1 MGLFSKKKPAP
12 AQHNPYHQ
20 APSAFGSG
28 SVGAPPPSGANPYGA
43 QPTQAYGAPPQQS
56 GYQPHGGSMQQSSY
70 PPQQQQQ
77 GGYPPQQQQEQY
89 NQPSFQTPQQY
100 GGASQGPCMNDPG
113 IMTLVK
119 QKLETII
126 RVNCL
131 QAFYP
136 TPQAVQEVVDR
147 AGRVDLR
154 KLGEQ
159 FHVNT
164 EIVIDLTSLA
174 LYDVCLYV
182 DDSESMSWDGGANI
196 QELKSIL
203 EKTASIVGRFDS
215 DGFSIRQM
223 NTNLN
228 GDNIRTASEAAQY
241 LQRVQFRGRTP
252 LATSLEK
259 RILEPML
266 FEPIRRNNLPKP
278 LLIVSITDGAPSEPE
293 DLVKKTIRGTKNF
306 CRNSKYG
313 DKAVALQFA
322 QVGRDQGAQEFLG
335 RLDSDREI
343 GGMVDATSY
352 YELEAME
359 YQRRG
364 ITLTPDLWL
373 VKLLVGAIDPEY
385 DEADEVVRT

>member
-1 MGLFSKKKPAP
+1 
-12 AQHNPYHQ
+12 
-20 APSAFGSG
+20 
-28 SVGAPPPSGANPYGA
+28 
-43 QPTQAYGAPPQQS
+43 
-56 GYQPHGGSMQQSSY
+56 
-70 PPQQQQQ
+70 
-77 GGYPPQQQQEQY
+77 
-89 NQPSFQTPQQY
+89 
-100 GGASQGPCMNDPG
+100 MNDPG